1 MHLPPCLQKATRG
14 WNDRIKALKTLPTAA
29 CLLWEAAPGMLLAVL
44 GLRIFAAVVPLG
56 VLAVARLIIDRVV
69 AARDHG
75 GSFAGVW
82 PLLILEF
89 AIASTGLIVVRTID
103 YCDFR
108 MSEKFTLSLSLR
120 VMQQAARVDLASLE
134 NPEFSNMM
142 ERARLQATDRSAI
155 LTTGGQLIQAIF
167 SASSLIIGCVAFA
180 PWLPFVVAAC
190 ALPAFAGETGF
201 AFQAY
206 ELARELTPVRRQL
219 DYVRAVGT
227 SLASAGEVKMFGLTN
242 YLRDR
247 FSSLSER
254 QMDQTKSMANK
265 RWGWGI
271 LLGILASLG
280 YYGSYCWLVWAAF
293 HKEITVGTLTF
304 LAGAVAATSTQ
315 LQSIFSLFSGISE
328 HALYLTDLVEFL
340 AVKPAIQSRKN
351 ALPVPQPLK
360 TGIEFRDV
368 SFRYPGSDRLVLENL
383 NLCIRPGERV
393 ALVGENGQGKTTI
406 VKLITRLY
414 EPTEGDILLDGRDLR
429 DYNLDG
435 LRREIG
441 VIFQDFFRY
450 DFSVRENIGAGLAD
464 TVTKDEI
471 LWDAAQKSR
480 AADLIEGLPSK
491 LDQMLGRRFEG
502 GVDLSGGQWQK
513 IALARAYVRNAQLLI
528 LDEPTASLD
537 AAAEAEVF
545 NNFADLTRNRTA
557 LLISHRF
564 STVRMSD
571 RIVVLEDGAIAEDGT
586 HDSLVAQGGIYSRL
600 FDLQASNYR

>member
-1 MHLPPCLQKATRG
+1 
-14 WNDRIKALKTLPTAA
+14 
-29 CLLWEAAPGMLLAVL
+29 MLLGVL
-44 GLRIFAAVVPLG
+44 GLRIVGAVIPLG

-69 AARDHG
+69 SARDHG

-89 AIASTGLIVVRTID
+89 AIASTGLIAARTVD

-108 MSEKFTLSLSLR
+108 MSEKFTVSLSLR
-120 VMQQAARVDLASLE
+120 VMQQAAQVDLASLE
-134 NPEFSNMM
+134 DPEFSNMM

-167 SASSLIIGCVAFA
+167 SAASLVIGCAAFA
-180 PWLPFVVAAC
+180 PWLPFVVAIC

-201 AFQAY
+201 AFQSY

-219 DYVRAVGT
+219 DYVRALGT
-227 SLASAGEVKMFGLTN
+227 SLASAREVKMFGLTK
-242 YLRDR
+242 YLRER
-247 FSSLSER
+247 FSALSRR
-254 QMDQTKSMANK
+254 QMDQTSVMAG
-265 RWGWGI
+265 RRLGWGI

-315 LQSIFSLFSGISE
+315 LQSIFNLFSGISE

-340 AVKPAIQSRKN
+340 AVEPAIRSRRN
-351 ALPVPQPLK
+351 AVPVPRRLK
-360 TGIEFRDV
+360 QGFEFRDV
-368 SFRYPGSDRLVLENL
+368 SFRYPGSDRLVLHKL
-383 NLCIRPGERV
+383 NLSIRPGERI

-414 EPTEGDILLDGRDLR
+414 EPTEGAVYLDGRDLR
-429 DYNLDG
+429 DYKLDE

-464 TVTKDEI
+464 TATSDEV
-471 LWDAAQKSR
+471 LWDAAKKSR
-480 AADLIEGLPSK
+480 AAGLIEQLPSK
-491 LDQMLGRRFEG
+491 LDQMLGTRFEG
-502 GVDLSGGQWQK
+502 GMDLSGGQWQK
-513 IALARAYVRNAQLLI
+513 IALARAYVRNAQMLI

-545 NNFADLTRNRTA
+545 ENFADLTRGRMA

-564 STVRMSD
+564 STVRMAD
-571 RIVVLEDGAIAEDGT
+571 RIIVLVDGAITEDGT
-586 HDSLVAQGGIYSRL
+586 HDSLITQGGLYSRL
-600 FDLQASNYR
+600 FDLQASSYR